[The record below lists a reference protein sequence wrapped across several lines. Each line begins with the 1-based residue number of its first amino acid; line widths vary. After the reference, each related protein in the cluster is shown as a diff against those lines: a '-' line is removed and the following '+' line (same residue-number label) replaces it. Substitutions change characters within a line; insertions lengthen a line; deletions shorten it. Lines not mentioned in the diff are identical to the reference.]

1 VIVSYTAVNP
11 EESTGRF
18 AVPEECVGYEV
29 LDPWYRRIGS
39 VEELLVNKGG
49 EPEYLRVRNGLLG
62 LKLFLIPVRTVE
74 VDAAR
79 RILLLLR

>member
-1 VIVSYTAVNP
+1 M
-11 EESTGRF
+11 
-18 AVPEECVGYEV
+18 
-29 LDPWYRRIGS
+29 DPWYRRIGS

>member
-1 VIVSYTAVNP
+1 MPYTAANP
-11 EESTGRF
+11 EESTGQA

-39 VEELLVNKGG
+39 VEELLVNRGG
-49 EPEYLRVRNGLLG
+49 EPEYLRVRTGLFG
-62 LKLFLIPVRTVE
+62 LRSFLIPTRTVE
-74 VDAAR
+74 VDAVR